1 MRRFVMSV
9 ALTALAAAMLAGGAS
24 AAQKDAC
31 PSGEWKLWPIYSENG
46 DIGVADY
53 FWPHL
58 LNDLYGFADAAEFAQ
73 VLDDLYDKN
82 GDDMV
87 CGHERGGYEL
97 NPKSHWYRLGIELIG
112 EPVHFISIKDNASNG
127 TK

>member
-1 MRRFVMSV
+1 MRRLAMPIVMAALV
-9 ALTALAAAMLAGGAS
+9 AGMLTGGAS
-24 AAQKDAC
+24 DAQKTDC
-31 PSGEWKLWPIYSENG
+31 PSGEWELWPIYSSG
-46 DIGVADY
+46 GQLGVADY

-87 CGHERGGYEL
+87 CGHERGGDEL

-127 TK
+127 SA